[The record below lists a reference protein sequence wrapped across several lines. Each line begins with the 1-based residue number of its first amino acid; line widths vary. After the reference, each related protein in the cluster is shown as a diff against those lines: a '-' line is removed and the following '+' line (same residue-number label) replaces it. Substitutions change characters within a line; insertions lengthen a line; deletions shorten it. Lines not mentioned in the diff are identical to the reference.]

1 MLQLLA
7 LLIVRD
13 AHEGIT
19 RGTDMPSM
27 NSNIGDIGR
36 GFAAF
41 LSPPPEGVVRF
52 TVGQPDFRTPQPV
65 VDAAKAAL
73 DEGLHGYTRSQ
84 GTEEICQAV
93 ANYLTKYDLDVDHN
107 DVLVSPGCKQALLYA
122 MMSCLNPGDEVLLF
136 APAWPSYDGMLKLI
150 GAVPIHVPVKR
161 ENYHPDMDAT
171 RAAITSKT
179 KAIII
184 NSPNNPTGAV
194 YLPSEIEELTKIAA
208 ENDLWIF
215 DDMIYSD
222 LVYSEHSY
230 VSPASLEAGKDRTL
244 TIGGW
249 SKIWAMTGW
258 RLGWITGPSEVMEG
272 VKTCQASSA
281 SHVPTFLMD
290 AGATAL
296 GLEEQRISFF
306 ESFAERR
313 DVFHALLQE
322 VPGMNAPKPEGAFY
336 ILADITETGM
346 DDIEFA
352 TRALEEAGVQL
363 VPGSLMPG
371 GEGLVRM
378 SYGTNLEQIREGCK
392 RLKDWLQG

>member
-1 MLQLLA
+1 
-7 LLIVRD
+7 
-13 AHEGIT
+13 
-19 RGTDMPSM
+19 MPSM
-27 NSNIGDIGR
+27 NSNIGNVGR

-52 TVGQPDFRTPQPV
+52 TVGQPNFRTPDSV

-73 DEGLHGYTRSQ
+73 DDGEHGYTRSQ
-84 GTEEICQAV
+84 GTEEVCNAV
-93 ANYLTKYDLDVDHN
+93 ANYLAKYNIHSDPN

-122 MMSCLNPGDEVLLF
+122 MMTCLNPGDEVILF

-150 GAVPIHVPVKR
+150 GAVPVHVPVKR
-161 ENYHPDMDAT
+161 ENYHPDLEAT
-171 RAAITSKT
+171 RSAITSKT

-194 YLPSEIEELTKIAA
+194 YLPSEIEELTRMAV

-230 VSPASLEAGKDRTL
+230 VSPAAFNGGKDRTL

-258 RLGWITGPSEVMEG
+258 RLGGITGPSGVMEG
-272 VKTCQASSA
+272 VKTCQASAA
-281 SHVPTFLMD
+281 SHVPTFLMG
-290 AGATAL
+290 AGALAL
-296 GLEEQRISFF
+296 ELEDEPREFYDA
-306 ESFAERR
+306 FAERR
-313 DVFHALLQE
+313 EVFHSLLE
-322 VPGMNAPKPEGAFY
+322 DIPGINAPKPEGAFY
-336 ILADITETGM
+336 ILADITDTGM

-352 TRALEEAGVQL
+352 TRALDEALVQV

-371 GEGLVRM
+371 GEGLIRM
-378 SYGTNLEQIREGCK
+378 SYGTDLEQIKEGCK
-392 RLKDWLQG
+392 RLKEWLQN

>member
-1 MLQLLA
+1 
-7 LLIVRD
+7 
-13 AHEGIT
+13 
-19 RGTDMPSM
+19 MPSM
-27 NSNIGDIGR
+27 NSNIGDVGR

-41 LSPPPEGVVRF
+41 LAPPPEGVVRF
-52 TVGQPDFRTPQPV
+52 TVGQPDFRTPQSV
-65 VDAAKAAL
+65 VDSAKNAL
-73 DEGLHGYTRSQ
+73 DAGEHGYTRSQ
-84 GTEEICQAV
+84 GSEEVCQAV
-93 ANYLTKYDLDVDHN
+93 ANHLTKYDLFVDAD

-122 MMSCLNPGDEVLLF
+122 MMSCLNPGDEVILF

-161 ENYHPDMDAT
+161 DNYHPDIAST
-171 RAAITSKT
+171 KAAITSKT
-179 KAIII
+179 KAMII

-194 YLPSEIEELTKIAA
+194 YLPSEIEELTSIAV

-230 VSPASLEAGKDRTL
+230 VSPTVFEGGKERTL

-258 RLGWITGPSEVMEG
+258 RLGWITGPSRVMEG
-272 VKTCQASSA
+272 VKTCQASAA
-281 SHVPTFLMD
+281 SHVPTFLMG
-290 AGATAL
+290 AGAEAL
-296 GLEEQRISFF
+296 GLEDEPREFYD
-306 ESFAERR
+306 SFAERR
-313 DVFHALLQE
+313 EVFHSLLE
-322 VPGMNAPKPEGAFY
+322 EIPGINAPKPEGAFY
-336 ILADITETGM
+336 ILADITATGM

-352 TRALEEAGVQL
+352 TRALEEANVQL

-392 RLKDWLQG
+392 RLKNWLQD

>member
-1 MLQLLA
+1 
-7 LLIVRD
+7 
-13 AHEGIT
+13 
-19 RGTDMPSM
+19 MPTM
-27 NSNIGDIGR
+27 NSNIGEVGR

-73 DEGLHGYTRSQ
+73 DAGEHGYTRSQ
-84 GTEEICQAV
+84 GSEEVCEAV
-93 ANYLTKYDLDVDHN
+93 ANYLSKYDLDVDAN

-150 GAVPIHVPVKR
+150 GAVPVHVPVR
-161 ENYHPDMDAT
+161 RDNYHPDMDAT
-171 RAAITSKT
+171 RAAITDKT
-179 KAIII
+179 KAIVI

-194 YLPSEIEELTKIAA
+194 YHPSEIEELTAIAA

-222 LVYSEHSY
+222 LVYCDHSY
-230 VSPASLEAGKDRTL
+230 VSPATFEGGKERTL

-258 RLGWITGPSEVMEG
+258 RLGWITGPAHVMEG
-272 VKTCQASSA
+272 VKTCQASAA
-281 SHVPTFLMD
+281 SHVPTFLMG
-290 AGATAL
+290 AGAVAL
-296 GLEEQRISFF
+296 GLEEDRISFF

-313 DVFHALLQE
+313 DVFHSLLQDI
-322 VPGMNAPKPEGAFY
+322 PGIEAPKPEGAFY
-336 ILADITETGM
+336 ILADITGTGM

-352 TRALEEAGVQL
+352 TRALEEARVQL

-371 GEGLVRM
+371 GEGLVRL
-378 SYGTNLEQIREGCK
+378 SYGTSLDQIREGCK
-392 RLKDWLQG
+392 RLKNWLEG

>member
-1 MLQLLA
+1 
-7 LLIVRD
+7 
-13 AHEGIT
+13 
-19 RGTDMPSM
+19 M
-27 NSNIGDIGR
+27 NSNIGDVGR

-52 TVGQPDFRTPQPV
+52 TVGQPDFRTPSSV
-65 VDAAKAAL
+65 VDSAKKAL
-73 DEGLHGYTRSQ
+73 DDGEHGYTRSQ
-84 GTEEICQAV
+84 GSEVVCNAV
-93 ANYLTKYDLDVDHN
+93 AAHLKKYQIDVDAN
-107 DVLVSPGCKQALLYA
+107 DVLISPGCKQALLYA
-122 MMSCLNPGDEVLLF
+122 MMSCLNPGDEVILF

-161 ENYHPDMDAT
+161 ENYHPDIDAT
-171 RAAITSKT
+171 KAAITDKT

-194 YLPSEIEELTKIAA
+194 YLPSEIEDLTKIAV
-208 ENDLWIF
+208 ENDLWLF

-230 VSPASLEAGKDRTL
+230 VSPATFEGGAERTL

-272 VKTCQASSA
+272 VKTCQASAA
-281 SHVPTFLMD
+281 SHVPTFLMG
-290 AGATAL
+290 AGAVAL
-296 GLEEQRISFF
+296 ELEEEPREFF
-306 ESFAERR
+306 TAFAERR
-313 DVFHALLQE
+313 DVFHSLLE
-322 VPGMNAPKPEGAFY
+322 EIPGINAPKPEGAFY
-336 ILADITETGM
+336 ILADITATGM

-352 TRALEEAGVQL
+352 TRALEEAEVQV

-371 GEGLVRM
+371 GEGLIRM
-378 SYGTNLEQIREGCK
+378 SYGTSLEQIREGCK
-392 RLKDWLQG
+392 RLKNWLEG

>member
-1 MLQLLA
+1 
-7 LLIVRD
+7 
-13 AHEGIT
+13 
-19 RGTDMPSM
+19 MPTM
-27 NSNIGDIGR
+27 NSNIGDVGR

-52 TVGQPDFRTPQPV
+52 TVGQPDFRTPQSI
-65 VDAAKAAL
+65 VDSAKNAL
-73 DEGLHGYTRSQ
+73 DAGEHGYTRSQ
-84 GTEEICQAV
+84 GSEEVCQAV
-93 ANYLTKYDLDVDHN
+93 ANHLSKYDLFVNAD

-122 MMSCLNPGDEVLLF
+122 MMSCLNPGDEVILF

-161 ENYHPDMDAT
+161 DNYHPDIAAT
-171 RAAITSKT
+171 KAAITSKT
-179 KAIII
+179 KAMII

-194 YLPSEIEELTKIAA
+194 YLPSEIEELTSIAV

-230 VSPASLEAGKDRTL
+230 VSPTTFEGGKDRTL

-258 RLGWITGPSEVMEG
+258 RLGWITGPSHVMEG
-272 VKTCQASSA
+272 VKTCQASAA
-281 SHVPTFLMD
+281 SHVPTFLMG
-290 AGATAL
+290 AGAEAL
-296 GLEEQRISFF
+296 GLVDEPREFYD
-306 ESFAERR
+306 SFAERR
-313 DVFHALLQE
+313 EVFHSLLE
-322 VPGMNAPKPEGAFY
+322 EIPGINAPKPEGAFY
-336 ILADITETGM
+336 ILADITATGM

-352 TRALEEAGVQL
+352 TRALEEANVQL

-392 RLKDWLQG
+392 RLKNWLQG

>member
-27 NSNIGDIGR
+27 NSNIGYIGR

-150 GAVPIHVPVKR
+150 GAVPVHVPVKR

>member
-1 MLQLLA
+1 
-7 LLIVRD
+7 
-13 AHEGIT
+13 
-19 RGTDMPSM
+19 MPSM

-65 VDAAKAAL
+65 VDAAKSDL
-73 DEGLHGYTRSQ
+73 DDGLHGYTRSQ
-84 GTEEICQAV
+84 GSEEICQAV
-93 ANYLTKYDLDVDHN
+93 ANYLTKYNLDIDHN

-122 MMSCLNPGDEVLLF
+122 MMSCLNPGDEVILF

-150 GAVPIHVPVKR
+150 GAVPVHVPVKR

-179 KAIII
+179 KAIVI

-194 YLPSEIEELTKIAA
+194 YLPSEIEELTQIAA

-258 RLGWITGPSEVMEG
+258 RLGWITGPKEVMEG

-281 SHVPTFLMD
+281 SHVPTFLMG
-290 AGATAL
+290 AGAIAL
-296 GLEEQRISFF
+296 GLEEDRISFF

-322 VPGMNAPKPEGAFY
+322 IPGIEAPKPEGAFY
-336 ILADITETGM
+336 ILADITGTGM

-352 TRALEEAGVQL
+352 TRALNEAGVQL

>member
-1 MLQLLA
+1 
-7 LLIVRD
+7 
-13 AHEGIT
+13 
-19 RGTDMPSM
+19 MPTM
-27 NSNIGDIGR
+27 NSNIGEIGR

-65 VDAAKAAL
+65 VNTAKQAL
-73 DEGLHGYTRSQ
+73 DDGLHGYTRSQ
-84 GTEEICQAV
+84 GSEEVCQAV
-93 ANYLTKYDLDVDHN
+93 ASYLTKYDLDVDAN
-107 DVLVSPGCKQALLYA
+107 DVVVSPGCKQALLYA

-150 GAVPIHVPVKR
+150 GAIPIHVPVNR

-179 KAIII
+179 KAIVI

-194 YLPSEIEELTKIAA
+194 YLPSEIEELTSIAA

-222 LVYSEHSY
+222 LVYSDHSY
-230 VSPASLEAGKDRTL
+230 TSPATFPGGKERTL

-258 RLGWITGPSEVMEG
+258 RLGWIAGPSEVMEG

-281 SHVPTFLMD
+281 SHVPTFLM
-290 AGATAL
+290 GAAAVAL
-296 GLEEQRISFF
+296 DCEDERKSFF
-306 ESFAERR
+306 KSFAERR
-313 DVFHALLQE
+313 DVFHELLQNI
-322 VPGMNAPKPEGAFY
+322 PGIIAPKPEGAFY
-336 ILADITETGM
+336 ILVDITGTGM
-346 DDIEFA
+346 GDIEFA
-352 TRALEEAGVQL
+352 TRALDEANVQL

-378 SYGTNLEQIREGCK
+378 SYGTSIEQIREGCR
-392 RLKDWLQG
+392 RLKDWLQGL

>member
-1 MLQLLA
+1 
-7 LLIVRD
+7 
-13 AHEGIT
+13 
-19 RGTDMPSM
+19 M

-93 ANYLTKYDLDVDHN
+93 ANYLTKYNLEVDHN

-171 RAAITSKT
+171 RAAITSNT

-230 VSPASLEAGKDRTL
+230 ISPASLEAGKGRTL

-296 GLEEQRISFF
+296 GLEEQRLSFF
-306 ESFAERR
+306 ESFSERR
-313 DVFHALLQE
+313 DVFHSLLQE
-322 VPGMNAPKPEGAFY
+322 IPGIKAPKPEGAFY